1 MARYFALL
9 GRRVEVRYRAGA
21 LFLLADGTLVADSG
35 RSIFL
40 EQHFSRQGREKN
52 FRWEIP
58 YQHIVRL
65 TEISA
70 ESEPPEPA
78 QPQRSAV
85 AAAGAAPLKN
95 RPSEA

>member
-9 GRRVEVRYRAGA
+9 GRHIEVRYRAGA
-21 LFLLADGTLVADSG
+21 LFLLATGTLVADSG
-35 RSIFL
+35 KSIFL
-40 EQHFSRQGREKN
+40 EQHFSQQGREKN

-58 YQHIVRL
+58 YQHIVEL

-70 ESEPPEPA
+70 ELEPQEPIRPE
-78 QPQRSAV
+78 RSA
-85 AAAGAAPLKN
+85 AATAVAAPLKN

>member
-9 GRRVEVRYRAGA
+9 GRRVEVRYRAGP

-35 RSIFL
+35 KSIFL
-40 EQHFSRQGREKN
+40 EQHFSQQGREKN

>member
-9 GRRVEVRYRAGA
+9 GRRIEVRYRAGA

-40 EQHFSRQGREKN
+40 EQHFSQQGREKN

-70 ESEPPEPA
+70 ESEPPERA

>member
-40 EQHFSRQGREKN
+40 EQHFSQQGREKN

-65 TEISA
+65 IEISA
-70 ESEPPEPA
+70 EPEPPEPA
-78 QPQRSAV
+78 RTERSA
-85 AAAGAAPLKN
+85 AAAVGAAPSKN